1 MLESLPMNLSP
12 SRRAATAWMLCLC
25 ILSNLAAC
33 AIAHGQSSGLQLSGS
48 GLFCSA
54 DDHHGASF
62 ADDLDSTS
70 ASNPFSCALSGSA
83 LVCLGLL
90 FALAWL
96 LQPRAGLRPRR
107 ALPHRASPRHCWPSA
122 NPRASPAH

>member
-12 SRRAATAWMLCLC
+12 SRRAATAWMLSLC

-54 DDHHGASF
+54 GAI
-62 ADDLDSTS
+62 T
-70 ASNPFSCALSGSA
+70 G
-83 LVCLGLL
+83 
-90 FALAWL
+90 
-96 LQPRAGLRPRR
+96 
-107 ALPHRASPRHCWPSA
+107 RASPTTWIPPPRVPRSA
-122 NPRASPAH
+122 VP